1 MLNRVCAFDQA
12 LVYQAPKLH
21 FVRRGWQSL
30 KIRPLAVVK
39 QPKNTT
45 TTKVEEAQQ
54 KGSRYALQATLVTE
68 GTVLFLLSGF
78 LLTATGSFRLL
89 LSITGWIGAQNC
101 TVFMGCSLLLA
112 YLLGGK
118 AGAGMIRMGK
128 NHYWTSYAAGIG
140 VVLLS
145 TLLSAGF
152 QLVTL
157 LLSRDLPTGW
167 LTDIVF
173 KPVVWMTALSLIPVL
188 IAGTWY
194 GYQLEQHTGKA
205 Q

>member
-1 MLNRVCAFDQA
+1 
-12 LVYQAPKLH
+12 
-21 FVRRGWQSL
+21 
-30 KIRPLAVVK
+30 
-39 QPKNTT
+39 
-45 TTKVEEAQQ
+45 
-54 KGSRYALQATLVTE
+54 
-68 GTVLFLLSGF
+68 
-78 LLTATGSFRLL
+78 
-89 LSITGWIGAQNC
+89 
-101 TVFMGCSLLLA
+101 
-112 YLLGGK
+112 
-118 AGAGMIRMGK
+118 MIRMGK

-194 GYQLEQHTGKA
+194 GCQFEQHTGRA